1 MPCALRIY
9 VRLYALLRPLTV
21 PGYCAVCALQR
32 LDDTTGTGLQVLTA
46 RDGLI
51 GFAKARFDSKLV
63 IANKR

>member
-1 MPCALRIY
+1 M
-9 VRLYALLRPLTV
+9 